1 MPYVMVPVP
10 EEHVREVMAT
20 VLRLAARHSHDEP
33 PKGWDQ
39 QAVTEFFG
47 RANEPTRG
55 LLSYLAHP
63 KRAGGSHTSRHRGGA
78 RARDERGLGP
88 AGAARSRVPE
98 TQPRALFESR
108 VHPETSPSGRTLR
121 RRRLMMREENARMVR
136 AADQALREVEPDP
149 LTRRAR

>member
-10 EEHVREVMAT
+10 EEHVLEVMAT

-63 KRAGGSHTSRHRGGA
+63 KRAGMEFIPPDIAAALELETSEVSGL
-78 RARDERGLGP
+78 LGP
-88 AGAARSRVPE
+88 LNRE
-98 TQPRALFESR
+98 F
-108 VHPETSPSGRTLR
+108 R
-121 RRRLMMREENARMVR
+121 RRNRR
-136 AADQALREVEPDP
+136 APLREPSAPGDVV
-149 LTRRAR
+149 RRPNAEAATAHDA